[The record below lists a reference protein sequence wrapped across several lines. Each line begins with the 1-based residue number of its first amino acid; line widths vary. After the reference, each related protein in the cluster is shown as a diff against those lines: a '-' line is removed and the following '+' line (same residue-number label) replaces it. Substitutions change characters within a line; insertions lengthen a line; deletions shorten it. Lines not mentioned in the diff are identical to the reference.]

1 MNTVE
6 NILAKYDALE
16 AHVLYAKAQE
26 LLSLITDEEY
36 EQMLQKYNKL
46 FAKLSCVSSNE
57 AIVLSKDAMREAIR
71 IFVRTIK
78 ERKLSKDEFDIMTI
92 DDIKEYICKIL
103 KDKNNPALFDIIG
116 ALEI

>member
-6 NILAKYDALE
+6 NILAKYATLE

-26 LLSLITDEEY
+26 LLALITDEEY
-36 EQMLQKYNKL
+36 EQMLCKYNKL
-46 FAKLSCVSSNE
+46 FSKLSCVSSDE
-57 AIVLSKDAMREAIR
+57 EIVLSKDAMREAIK

-103 KDKNNPALFDIIG
+103 KDKNNPALLDVIH
-116 ALEI
+116 ALEV